1 MYLSENQLKHL
12 NSQEIFDG
20 TKKIDVPLQALTEEH
35 QLNSTRAA
43 RMGPGSVEKTRV
55 ILPEKSTWLDTT

>member
-1 MYLSENQLKHL
+1 MVQ
-12 NSQEIFDG
+12 
-20 TKKIDVPLQALTEEH
+20 KKIDVPLQALTEEH